1 MGASVLESRVTM
13 YVSRSDEIALLSMA
27 ENMFGIVAKNYQQ
40 LAGALRE
47 ISNQTLDHKNP
58 NWESQRDYQLRVV
71 TFIQVHKIK

>member
-13 YVSRSDEIALLSMA
+13 YVSRSDEIALLGMA

-47 ISNQTLDHKNP
+47 ISNQTLDHKNS